1 MSAVLLNELQQVLVR
16 LADAPVEHRVAEFH
30 IGNRETCSLLM
41 RRELQL
47 HEDEQVLVSDEPD
60 GLSVSVYVDDQVLE
74 RLDEHN
80 PLRALDEHNFA
91 DFCTAIEGVSH
102 FHYLVWCTQRQRQVS
117 LLELELQAEVDKYA
131 AASYLLRE
139 QGQCDLPG
147 GLCRQLFDAVSYMA
161 GLHADSARRYQ
172 DANRFAASYCRR
184 INQHLSQRRFRPELW
199 LRQLRSFYRL
209 SQLDKVRQAL
219 A

>member
-1 MSAVLLNELQQVLVR
+1 MSAALLNELQQVLVR
-16 LADAPVEHRVAEFH
+16 LADAPVEYRVAEFH
-30 IGNRETCSLLM
+30 IGSRADCSLLM
-41 RRELQL
+41 RRDLDE
-47 HEDEQVLVSDEPD
+47 HEDEQVLVSDESD
-60 GLSVSVYVDDQVLE
+60 GLSVSVYVDDQVLGRLHE
-74 RLDEHN
+74 RN
-80 PLRALDEHNFA
+80 PLCVLNEHNFA

-139 QGQCDLPG
+139 QGQRDLPG
-147 GLCRQLFDAVSYMA
+147 GLCRRLFDAVSYVT
-161 GLHADSARRYQ
+161 GLRADSTRRYQ
-172 DANRFAASYCRR
+172 DANRFAASYCQR

-199 LRQLRSFYRL
+199 LRQLRAFYRL
-209 SQLDKVRQAL
+209 SQHDKVRQAL